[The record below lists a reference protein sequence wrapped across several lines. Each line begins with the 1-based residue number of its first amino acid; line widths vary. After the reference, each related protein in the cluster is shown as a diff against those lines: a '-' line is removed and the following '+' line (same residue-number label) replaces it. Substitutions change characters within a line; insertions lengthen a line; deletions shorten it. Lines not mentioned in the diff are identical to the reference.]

1 MQCCAKLL
9 RGLMGVVLLSSLL
22 ACSKINEKNYQQLE
36 VGMSREQVVKILGE
50 PTQTQTAGLLVI
62 DGESA
67 LWQEGRI
74 KISATF
80 VNGNLLT
87 RSMTTQ

>member
-1 MQCCAKLL
+1 MQFRVKLL
-9 RGLMGVVLLSSLL
+9 RCLIGVVLLGSLL
-22 ACSKINEKNYQQLE
+22 ACSKINEKNYQQIE
-36 VGMSREQVVKILGE
+36 VGMSREQVVEILGE
-50 PTQTQTAGLLVI
+50 PTQTQTASLLGI
-62 DGESA
+62 GGESA
-67 LWQEGRI
+67 QWQDGGV